1 MGKSVYRNGTV
12 MSGDYAGKGV
22 YIFSDAG
29 VSILS
34 NDENG
39 KIIINSLF
47 PTRFSILRKL
57 SSHSVL
63 RHKIVSQ
70 GIGVLFEFCHFYC
83 GAVQHDVHQDP
94 HRSCG
99 YYELLRNDNH
109 CS

>member
-70 GIGVLFEFCHFYC
+70 GIGSYDIAVYFKDGKKSLIRFYTDFAYQEFER
-83 GAVQHDVHQDP
+83 AVFQ
-94 HRSCG
+94 
-99 YYELLRNDNH
+99 L
-109 CS
+109 